1 MRKYIFVFAA
11 ALAIASQSVSAEIS
25 DRARARG
32 YHESESK
39 KTITFVFDNA
49 LWKAGSVSSVDVRG
63 SFNNWSKSS
72 DFVMSYD
79 NAESCWTVTLP
90 VSQVRI
96 PGNSGQP
103 EYKFVVNGS
112 NWLSGYGR
120 SFIPEGYVFM
130 TSDRNNIV
138 VFHDDDFDQI
148 KENSRMANTVKTV
161 SDYDLTTREGK
172 EEISNFRLV
181 PGTLHLFRCYH
192 PFKWSR
198 EKFDTEPVRIAT
210 VQELSVE
217 EGIKS
222 DICLSGN
229 DTKSLTSYTVNGKQ
243 YQESVP
249 AYYQEIIDGGN
260 VLYVGTANGHTPSY
274 NEVYYNST
282 GERLGQWVKETVDFI
297 NQSPAPFSI
306 HCRLGTDR
314 TGVFCGI
321 LAALCG
327 ASWQEIAADYQL
339 TNRMCIQEFRDYH
352 LLQYSFQKM
361 LGVES
366 ISEVED
372 VTQALSAY
380 FTGNGILTDDDIEGL
395 RHKLGSALSSGV
407 ALNEAE
413 AVDAPAEYYNL
424 QGVRVEHP
432 SNGIYICRRGS
443 SVTKVIK

>member
-1 MRKYIFVFAA
+1 MRKYLFVI
-11 ALAIASQSVSAEIS
+11 AILSLFPCLELSAEIS
-25 DRARARG
+25 DRARTRG
-32 YHESESK
+32 YHESVSK
-39 KTITFVFDNA
+39 KTITFVFDNT
-49 LWKAGSVSSVDVRG
+49 LWKAGNVSSVDVRG
-63 SFNNWSKSS
+63 SFNNWSKNN

-79 NAESCWTVTLP
+79 NTENCWTVTLP
-90 VSQVRI
+90 VSKVRI

-138 VFHDDDFDQI
+138 VFNDDDFDQI
-148 KENSRMANTVKTV
+148 KANSSMANKVKTV
-161 SDYDLTTREGK
+161 SDFDLTTNEGM

-181 PGTLHLFRCYH
+181 PGTSRLFRCYH

-198 EKFDTEPVRIAT
+198 PQFDTEPIRISA
-210 VQELSVE
+210 VQKLSE
-217 EGIKS
+217 EKGVLS
-222 DICLSGN
+222 DICLSGD
-229 DTKSLTSYTVNGKQ
+229 DTNSLSSYTVSGKN

-249 AYYQEIIDGGN
+249 YYYQSMINGGN

-282 GERLGQWVKETVDFI
+282 GERLRQWIKETVDFI
-297 NQSPAPFSI
+297 NQSPAPFSV

-366 ISEVED
+366 ISEVGD
-372 VTQALSAY
+372 VGSAMTDYFVSNGTLSTDEIEALR
-380 FTGNGILTDDDIEGL
+380 G
-395 RHKLGSALSSGV
+395 KLGSSLSAV
-407 ALNEAE
+407 EELAVNEE
-413 AVDAPAEYYNL
+413 MEVPAEYYNL
-424 QGVRVEHP
+424 QGVRVDNP

-443 SVTKVIK
+443 VVTKVIR